1 MIAEQNDNLDA
12 SGTGLADIA
21 SVLAVLANPVRLRIL
36 EALAGRREYVSEL
49 ARRLNIGRP
58 LLHMHLR
65 RLEAVGLVRSA
76 MEISPQGKA
85 MRFYEVAS
93 FDIHL
98 TPETIAE
105 AARAFGDGATIEE
118 ADTTVERTPT
128 AEAGDA

>member
-1 MIAEQNDNLDA
+1 VIAEQDGNLDTPGA
-12 SGTGLADIA
+12 GPADIA

-49 ARRLNIGRP
+49 ARRLDIGRP

-65 RLEAVGLVRSA
+65 RLEAVRLVHSA

-85 MRFYEVAS
+85 MRFYEVAP

-98 TPETIAE
+98 TPATLAGAGSAVAREPEPSVAAE
-105 AARAFGDGATIEE
+105 
-118 ADTTVERTPT
+118 PT